1 MLKAREG
8 LHKKGF
14 ISFTTG
20 TSKGNYAQYS
30 IIDCTTQ
37 FTVQT
42 TDELTDKVTD
52 AITSELTEPLPGR
65 LPPHNIKDKEIYKSH
80 NISMEKLE
88 SMLLEE
94 SEWHSSI
101 LSRLSTAITSDKLTD
116 YLKIFFAYQKKKG
129 VKSRAV
135 EDVKFHFQNWLSKKL
150 ENNNGYGNNEQKESD
165 PRRGTEIQ
173 AASAEDYKHTV

>member
-1 MLKAREG
+1 MQLNTTRQNVLKAREG
-8 LHKKGF
+8 LQKKGF

-30 IIDCTTQ
+30 IIDSTTQ

-52 AITSELTEPLPGR
+52 AITGELTNPLPGR

-80 NISMEKLE
+80 NITMEKLE
-88 SMLLEE
+88 SMLLEDC
-94 SEWHSSI
+94 EWHSSI
-101 LSRLSTAITSDKLTD
+101 LARLSASITSDKLTD

-129 VKSRAV
+129 VKSRNI
-135 EDVKFHFQNWLSKKL
+135 EDVKIRFQNWLSK
-150 ENNNGYGNNEQKESD
+150 
-165 PRRGTEIQ
+165 
-173 AASAEDYKHTV
+173 

>member
-1 MLKAREG
+1 MQLSTTRQNVLKAREG
-8 LHKKGF
+8 LHKKVF

-37 FTVQT
+37 FTVQA

-52 AITSELTEPLPGR
+52 AITGELTEPLSGR
-65 LPPHNIKDKEIYKSH
+65 LPPHNIKDKERYKSH

-94 SEWHSSI
+94 REWHSSI
-101 LSRLSTAITSDKLTD
+101 LTRLSTAITPDKLTD
-116 YLKIFFAYQKKKG
+116 YLKLFFPYQTKKG
-129 VKSRAV
+129 VKSRV
-135 EDVKFHFQNWLSKKL
+135 IEDVNDVLWIM
-150 ENNNGYGNNEQKESD
+150 
-165 PRRGTEIQ
+165 R
-173 AASAEDYKHTV
+173 